1 MNYQEALTRH
11 VHFEKV
17 IKPFLKDMV
26 EKEKKIIIEKNFY
39 TKKIKC
45 VLQFLEGGEYTEENH
60 RLFEM
65 GPETRINKKVF
76 DYNQLVKVLPL
87 APKKLKEK
95 LAIDVKDAIKMG
107 ELFIKRSKMMIFMAT
122 YIHNKDY
129 EKAVKYSDRV
139 KALSHEVIE
148 DPDLCFLL
156 DNDGTILRG
165 EGAYLSVCD
174 TEKKLW
180 DSIETALDDLKF
192 IVGPVK
198 DVLKAAKKMN
208 KRKNGKKNRG

>member
-11 VHFEKV
+11 VHFEKH
-17 IKPFLKDMV
+17 IKPCLKNV
-26 EKEKKIIIEKNFY
+26 IEKQKKIIIDKNYY
-39 TKKIKC
+39 TTQSKYL
-45 VLQFLEGGEYTEENH
+45 LQFLEGGEYNEEHH
-60 RLFEM
+60 RLLEM
-65 GPETRINKKVF
+65 
-76 DYNQLVKVLPL
+76 DYDFNELMMWLPL
-87 APKKLKEK
+87 APKECKET
-95 LAIDVKDAIKMG
+95 AINEVKDAIKRG
-107 ELFIKRSKMMIFMAT
+107 ELFIKRSKLMIFMAT

-139 KALSHEVIE
+139 KALSHEFIE
-148 DPDLCFLL
+148 DPDLCVLL
-156 DNDGTILRG
+156 DNDGTILKG

-180 DSIETALDDLKF
+180 ESIETALHDLKF

-198 DVLKAAKKMN
+198 DVLKAGKKMN

>member
-1 MNYQEALTRH
+1 
-11 VHFEKV
+11 
-17 IKPFLKDMV
+17 
-26 EKEKKIIIEKNFY
+26 
-39 TKKIKC
+39 
-45 VLQFLEGGEYTEENH
+45 
-60 RLFEM
+60 M
-65 GPETRINKKVF
+65 GPETGINKKVF

-107 ELFIKRSKMMIFMAT
+107 ELFIKRSKLMIFMAT

-148 DPDLCFLL
+148 DPDLCVLL
-156 DNDGTILRG
+156 DNDGTILKG

-180 DSIETALDDLKF
+180 ESIETALHDLKF

-198 DVLKAAKKMN
+198 DVLKAGKKMN

>member
-17 IKPFLKDMV
+17 IKPCLKDMI
-26 EKEKKIIIEKNFY
+26 EKQKKIIIDKNYY
-39 TKKIKC
+39 TTRSKYL
-45 VLQFLEGGEYTEENH
+45 LQFLEGGEYNEEHH
-60 RLFEM
+60 RLLEM
-65 GPETRINKKVF
+65 
-76 DYNQLVKVLPL
+76 DYDFNELMMWLPL
-87 APKKLKEK
+87 APKECKET
-95 LAIDVKDAIKMG
+95 AINEVKDAIKRG
-107 ELFIKRSKMMIFMAT
+107 ELFIKRSKLMIFMAT

-139 KALSHEVIE
+139 KALSHEFIE
-148 DPDLCFLL
+148 DPDLCVLL
-156 DNDGTILRG
+156 DNDGTILKG

-180 DSIETALDDLKF
+180 ESIETALHDLKF

-198 DVLKAAKKMN
+198 DVLKAGKKMN

>member
-17 IKPFLKDMV
+17 IKPCLKDV
-26 EKEKKIIIEKNFY
+26 IEKQKKIIIEKNYY
-39 TKKIKC
+39 TTKIKC
-45 VLQFLEGGEYTEENH
+45 VLQFLEGGEYTEEHH
-60 RLFEM
+60 RLFEI
-65 GPETRINKKVF
+65 GPETGINKKVF
-76 DYNQLVKVLPL
+76 DYNELVKVLPL

-95 LAIDVKDAIKMG
+95 LIIEVKDAIKRG
-107 ELFIKRSKMMIFMAT
+107 DLVIRRSKLMIFMAT

-139 KALSHEVIE
+139 KALSHEFIE
-148 DPDLCFLL
+148 DPDLCVLL
-156 DNDGTILRG
+156 NKDGTTSRG

-174 TEKKLW
+174 REKKLW
-180 DSIETALDDLKF
+180 ESIETALHDLKF

-198 DVLKAAKKMN
+198 DVLNAGKKMN